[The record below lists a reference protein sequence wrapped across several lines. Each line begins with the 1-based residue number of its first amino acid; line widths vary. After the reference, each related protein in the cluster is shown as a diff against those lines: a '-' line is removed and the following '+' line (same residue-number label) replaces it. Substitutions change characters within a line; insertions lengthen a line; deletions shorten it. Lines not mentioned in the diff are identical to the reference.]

1 MSAEHVI
8 VIEQETGS
16 HEMFSQQV
24 KGAHGV
30 ILALE
35 GKLLQ
40 IRNFKYKLL
49 LILYHFVTNQSLRNP
64 HTSS

>member
-1 MSAEHVI
+1 
-8 VIEQETGS
+8 
-16 HEMFSQQV
+16 MFSQQV

-35 GKLLQ
+35 EQLLQ